1 MLRSTGEAEIQRLPL
16 ADETRPQ
23 NALGQIRISFRIARR
38 QLHLIL
44 RSQYKVPTCTRCML
58 YFGDV

>member
-23 NALGQIRISFRIARR
+23 NALGQIRISFRVAPR
-38 QLHLIL
+38 QVAASPHLAEL
-44 RSQYKVPTCTRCML
+44 V
-58 YFGDV
+58 